1 MTIGAPADSFYE
13 YLIKSWVMTRRR
25 DVQAADMYFKVMEAF
40 EATLL
45 QTSAD
50 GLQYF
55 AEMATNLVHRMGHL
69 VREQYLLAN
78 K

>member
-13 YLIKSWVMTRRR
+13 YLIKSWVMTSKR

-45 QTSAD
+45 QTTSD

-55 AEMATNLVHRMGHL
+55 AEMGSHLVHNMGHL
-69 VREQYLLAN
+69 VS
-78 K
+78 

>member
-13 YLIKSWVMTRRR
+13 YLIKSWVMTRQQ
-25 DVQAADMYFKVMEAF
+25 DMQAADMYFKVMEAF

-55 AEMATNLVHRMGHL
+55 AEMATNLAHRMGHL